1 MFPDVLSQSV
11 GKHDLNLFLPEIRRY
26 FMIRILTDSASD
38 ILPAE
43 AEQLGVTVIPLNVT
57 LEDGT
62 VLRDGVDMTPSAY
75 YEILAGCRKLPTTS
89 QPSPELF
96 ENFFLE
102 AAAAGDE
109 VIGIFLSHALPGTY
123 QCAKLAADMANVDNV
138 HFVDSGHVC
147 LSEALLVRLAVQL
160 RDSGKTA
167 GQIAAILEHAKEH
180 LHLVA
185 AIDDLKYLRK
195 GGRLPAAVAVAGG
208 MLGIKPLITIKE
220 GKVAMAGK
228 ARGLPGAY
236 VALFKKVE
244 ELGGISAAVPALA
257 GYTLSAREVQPIQTY
272 LQDNLQCAEPL
283 VRQIGC
289 VIGTHAGPGAFGLAF
304 FDQGLEL

>member
-1 MFPDVLSQSV
+1 
-11 GKHDLNLFLPEIRRY
+11 
-26 FMIRILTDSASD
+26 MIRILTDSASD

-75 YEILAGCRKLPTTS
+75 YEILAGCRKLPTTR

-102 AAAAGDE
+102 APDAGDE
-109 VIGIFLSHALPGTY
+109 VIGIFLSHALSGTY

-138 HFVDSGHVC
+138 LFVDSGHVC

-208 MLGIKPLITIKE
+208 MLGIKPLITIQD

-244 ELGGISAAVPALA
+244 EMGGISPAFPALA
-257 GYTLSAREVQPIQTY
+257 GYTVSPREVTPIQTY
-272 LQDNLQCAEPL
+272 LRDNLQQEDLL

-289 VIGTHAGPGAFGLAF
+289 VIGTHAGPGAFGIAF
-304 FDQGLEL
+304 FDKALTLDL

>member
-1 MFPDVLSQSV
+1 
-11 GKHDLNLFLPEIRRY
+11 
-26 FMIRILTDSASD
+26 MIRILTDSASD

-43 AEQLGVTVIPLNVT
+43 AEQLDVTVIPLNVT

-109 VIGIFLSHALPGTY
+109 VIGIFLSHALSGTY

-138 HFVDSGHVC
+138 LFVDSGHVC

-208 MLGIKPLITIKE
+208 MLGIKPLITIQD

-244 ELGGISAAVPALA
+244 EMGGINPAFQALA
-257 GYTLSAREVQPIQTY
+257 GYTVSPREVTPIQTY
-272 LQDNLQCAEPL
+272 LRDNLQQEDLL

-289 VIGTHAGPGAFGLAF
+289 VIGTHAGPGAFGIAF
-304 FDQGLEL
+304 FDKALTLDL

>member
-1 MFPDVLSQSV
+1 
-11 GKHDLNLFLPEIRRY
+11 
-26 FMIRILTDSASD
+26 MIRILTDSASD

-43 AEQLGVTVIPLNVT
+43 AKQLDVTVIPLNVT

-109 VIGIFLSHALPGTY
+109 VIGIFLSHALSGTY

-138 HFVDSGHVC
+138 LFVDSGHVC

-167 GQIAAILEHAKEH
+167 GQIAATLEHAKEH

-208 MLGIKPLITIKE
+208 MLGIKPLITIQD

-236 VALFKKVE
+236 VALFKKIE
-244 ELGGISAAVPALA
+244 EMGGISPAFPALA
-257 GYTLSAREVQPIQTY
+257 GYTVSPREVTPIQTY
-272 LQDNLQCAEPL
+272 LRDNLQQEDLL

-289 VIGTHAGPGAFGLAF
+289 VIGTHAGPGAFGIAF
-304 FDQGLEL
+304 FDKALTLDL

>member
-1 MFPDVLSQSV
+1 
-11 GKHDLNLFLPEIRRY
+11 
-26 FMIRILTDSASD
+26 MIRILTDSASD

-109 VIGIFLSHALPGTY
+109 VIGIFLSHALSGTY

-138 HFVDSGHVC
+138 LFVDSGHVC

-160 RDSGKTA
+160 RDSGKTV

-208 MLGIKPLITIKE
+208 MLGIKPLITIQD

-244 ELGGISAAVPALA
+244 EMGGINPAFPALA
-257 GYTLSAREVQPIQTY
+257 GYTVSPREVTPIQTY
-272 LQDNLQCAEPL
+272 LRDNLQQEDLL

-289 VIGTHAGPGAFGLAF
+289 VIGTHAGPGAFGIAF
-304 FDQGLEL
+304 FDKTLTLDL

>member
-1 MFPDVLSQSV
+1 
-11 GKHDLNLFLPEIRRY
+11 
-26 FMIRILTDSASD
+26 MIRILTDSASD

-43 AEQLGVTVIPLNVT
+43 AAQLGVTVVPLNVT

-62 VLRDGVDMTPSAY
+62 VIRDGVDLTPSEY
-75 YEILAGCRKLPTTS
+75 YTQLAACHKLPTTS

-96 ENFFLE
+96 EKFFLE
-102 AAAAGDE
+102 ADAAGDE
-109 VIGIFLSHALPGTY
+109 VIGIFLSHELSGTY
-123 QCAKLAADMANVDNV
+123 QCAKLAADIANVDNV
-138 HFVDSGHVC
+138 LFVDSASVC
-147 LSEALLVRLAVQL
+147 LGEALLVRLAVQL
-160 RDSGKTA
+160 RDAGKTA
-167 GQIAAILEHAKEH
+167 VQIVATLEHAKDH

-208 MLGIKPLITIKE
+208 MLGIKPLIAIKE

-236 VALFKKVE
+236 VALFKKIE
-244 ELGGISAAVPALA
+244 ELGGISTAFAPLA
-257 GYTLSAREVQPIQTY
+257 GYTVSPREVAPIQTY
-272 LQDNLQCAEPL
+272 LRDSLHQEEAL

-289 VIGTHAGPGAFGLAF
+289 VIGTHTGPGAFGLAF
-304 FDQGLEL
+304 FDKALVIE

>member
-1 MFPDVLSQSV
+1 
-11 GKHDLNLFLPEIRRY
+11 
-26 FMIRILTDSASD
+26 MIRILTDSASD

-62 VLRDGVDMTPSAY
+62 VLRDSVDMTPSAY

-109 VIGIFLSHALPGTY
+109 VIGIFLSHALSGTY

-138 HFVDSGHVC
+138 LFVDSGHVC

-167 GQIAAILEHAKEH
+167 GQITAILEHAKEH

-208 MLGIKPLITIKE
+208 MLGIKPLITIQD

-244 ELGGISAAVPALA
+244 EMGGISPAFPAMA
-257 GYTLSAREVQPIQTY
+257 GYTVSPREVAPIQTY
-272 LQDNLQCAEPL
+272 LRDNLQQKDLL

-289 VIGTHAGPGAFGLAF
+289 VIGTHAGPGAFGIAF
-304 FDQGLEL
+304 FDKTLTLDL

>member
-1 MFPDVLSQSV
+1 
-11 GKHDLNLFLPEIRRY
+11 
-26 FMIRILTDSASD
+26 MIRILTDSASD

-62 VLRDGVDMTPSAY
+62 VLRDGIDKTPSEY
-75 YEILAGCRKLPTTS
+75 YALLKECHKLPTTS

-96 ENFFLE
+96 ERFYQD

-109 VIGIFLSHALPGTY
+109 VLGIFLSHELSGTW
-123 QCAKLAADMANVDNV
+123 QCARLAADLVNVDNV
-138 HFVDSGHVC
+138 LFVDSANVC
-147 LSEALLVRLAVQL
+147 LGEGLLVRLAVQL
-160 RDSGKTA
+160 RAA
-167 GQIAAILEHAKEH
+167 GRTLVQIATDLEHAKEH

-208 MLGIKPLITIKE
+208 MLGIKPLITIKD

-236 VALFKKVE
+236 VALFKKID
-244 ELGGISAAVPALA
+244 ELGGVHPDFEAVA
-257 GYTLSAREVQPIQTY
+257 GYSSSLREVQPIENY
-272 LQDNLQCAEPL
+272 FRDNLHMDAPL
-283 VRQIGC
+283 VQQIGC

-304 FDQGLEL
+304 FDKGLDL